1 MKRLVI
7 AILVG
12 VLIGCAGGLGYY
24 YHKENQG
31 FKVSYWKHP
40 PAIVDCTH
48 GALEYSRLIESVSF
62 WEKNGHKFTFI
73 ENDPATSMCN
83 LDHIYGF
90 IIIKNDTLDWPTIGK
105 TSKASE
111 INGEI
116 RSVLIRLNVGNAND
130 PKLLEH
136 EIGHALGY
144 RHYNELGHIMH
155 EIYDYSGYDFY

>member
-7 AILVG
+7 AILLG
-12 VLIGCAGGLGYY
+12 IMIGCAGGLSYY
-24 YHKENQG
+24 FHVEKNN
-31 FKVSYWKHP
+31 FKVGYWKYS

-48 GALEYSRLIESVSF
+48 GSLDSNRLKSSVDFWNKHGFEFSFVEY
-62 WEKNGHKFTFI
+62 
-73 ENDPATSMCN
+73 DPQSTICN

-105 TSKASE
+105 TESSKE

-116 RSVLIRLNVGNAND
+116 KSALIILNVGNAND

-136 EIGHALGY
+136 EIGHALGHG
-144 RHYNELGHIMH
+144 HYNKLGHIMH
-155 EIYDYSGYDFY
+155 EFYDYSGYEFY